1 MNMNRIAKVSAAV
14 ALGLGLLGASLAADA
29 ASARSTAARSQS
41 GGVGYSSASSKVIHL
56 NTILVTRAD
65 VAGIAE
71 PKAQAAYGR
80 TAYLGSIQV
89 TASDSAEARA
99 AAASVKPGT
108 VFLGAVVVTAKDS
121 EEARYAV
128 AQAAAQPGT
137 AFLGTVEVTARD
149 TKPAFVG
156 KTVVALRRI
165 GRNAMVSMI
174 SALAFVRVG
183 G

>member
-1 MNMNRIAKVSAAV
+1 MNMNRIAKLSAAV
-14 ALGLGLLGASLAADA
+14 ALGLGLMGASLAADA
-29 ASARSTAARSQS
+29 ASARSSVAKSQT
-41 GGVGYSSASSKVIHL
+41 GGSDYSSSPKVIHL
-56 NTILVTRAD
+56 GTIVVTRAD
-65 VAGIAE
+65 EAGTVK
-71 PKAQAAYGR
+71 PKAHAAYGR
-80 TAYLGSIQV
+80 TAYLGRVEV
-89 TASDSAEARA
+89 TAKDSAEARA
-99 AAASVKPGT
+99 VAASVKPGT
-108 VFLGAVVVTAKDS
+108 AFLGEVVVTAKDS
-121 EEARYAV
+121 EQARYAA

-137 AFLGTVEVTARD
+137 AFLGTVEVTAKD

>member
-1 MNMNRIAKVSAAV
+1 MDMNRIAKLSVAV
-14 ALGLGLLGASLAADA
+14 TLGLSLMGASLGADA
-29 ASARSTAARSQS
+29 ASARSSAAKSQT
-41 GGVGYSSASSKVIHL
+41 GGSSYADGPQVIHL
-56 NTILVTRAD
+56 GTILVTRAD
-65 VAGIAE
+65 EARVASATT
-71 PKAQAAYGR
+71 PRSGR
-80 TAYLGSIQV
+80 TAYLGRIQV
-89 TASDSAEARA
+89 SADDSTEARA
-99 AAASVKPGT
+99 AAATASRAGT
-108 VFLGAVVVTAKDS
+108 AFLGEVVVTPKDS
-121 EEARYAV
+121 EAVRYAA

-137 AFLGTVEVTARD
+137 AFLVTVEVTAKD